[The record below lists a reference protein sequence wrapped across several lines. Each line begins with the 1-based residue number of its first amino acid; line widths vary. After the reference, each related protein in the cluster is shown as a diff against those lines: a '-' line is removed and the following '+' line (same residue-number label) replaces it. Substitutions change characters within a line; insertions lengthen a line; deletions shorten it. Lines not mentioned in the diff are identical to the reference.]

1 MGVVIR
7 RVGDGYDHRIP
18 PRTVEDANRRDA
30 SLAPFGDHGWR
41 AATVL
46 GLGKNRGDN
55 TVVHLAFEMGGN
67 GRRVAGELFWRKPEL
82 KGTDKPPR
90 PNAGES
96 LMDVVSAAAVEMIAH
111 ARRANRRHQQC
122 PRALALAA

>member
-1 MGVVIR
+1 MDTIIESR
-7 RVGDGYDHRIP
+7 R
-18 PRTVEDANRRDA
+18 RTVEDANRRDA

-55 TVVHLAFEMGGN
+55 TVVHLAFEMGGK

-111 ARRANRRHQQC
+111 ARRADEDISNAPAPLRW
-122 PRALALAA
+122 PREQ